1 MVDSNLNDKG
11 IALYLHRN
19 YVIYMDLSSTMT
31 YIDEDEIENRA
42 VRKNLGTSLKQDL
55 SSRKRD
61 RFDATKVVANDSL
74 GR

>member
-55 SSRKRD
+55 SPRKRD